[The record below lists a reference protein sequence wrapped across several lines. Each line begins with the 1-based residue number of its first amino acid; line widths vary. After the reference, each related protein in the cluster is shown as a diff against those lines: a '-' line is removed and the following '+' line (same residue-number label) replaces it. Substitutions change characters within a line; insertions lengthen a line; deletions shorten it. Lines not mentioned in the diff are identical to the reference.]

1 MTENTPHKYR
11 NYIVPILI
19 TTLLVVVAAQSWFM
33 FDMHK
38 QLNTLGTTP
47 QATAAKIIPDSSE
60 MAANQASPPTAVPR
74 HKNSPFDDN
83 FFAQNF
89 DMGNWNPDKQF
100 EQMRQQMDTMMQQAF
115 NHFGKNQGLQNF
127 FSDNGSPDISIKD
140 EGKQYLVLVD
150 LPGADKNNISVTL
163 NDNQLTVSGQQ
174 SHTENKTDRNGNTIF
189 RSQQSGT
196 FSRSVTLP
204 GDVEPGSMH
213 TEFNNDVLKIT
224 IAKAA

>member
-1 MTENTPHKYR
+1 MA
-11 NYIVPILI
+11 
-19 TTLLVVVAAQSWFM
+19 AAQ
-33 FDMHK
+33 
-38 QLNTLGTTP
+38 T
-47 QATAAKIIPDSSE
+47 
-60 MAANQASPPTAVPR
+60 SPPPANAQHR
-74 HKNSPFDDN
+74 KSPFDDD

-89 DMGNWNPDKQF
+89 NPGNWDPDQQF
-100 EQMRQQMDTMMQQAF
+100 EQMRQQMDAMMQQAF

-163 NDNQLTVSGQQ
+163 NDNQLTISGQQ
-174 SHTENKTDRNGNTIF
+174 SHVENKTDKNGNTIF

-204 GDVEPGSMH
+204 GDVKPGSMH
-213 TEFNNDVLKIT
+213 TEFNNDVLQIT
-224 IAKAA
+224 ITKAA